1 MEKGRWSDR
10 ETWRGE
16 EGRDGEEGGRDG
28 WRDARCREG
37 GIAK

>member
-16 EGRDGEEGGRDG
+16 EGRDG